1 MSIQSMKQA
10 SICSLFLV
18 LITPISECANIDKKQ
33 SATPAPY
40 EEYGNEYGGYDI
52 SKWRK
57 VMAGAGGVNQGKNK
71 KKTVGIAVG
80 KKSSKKIACPLCCY
94 TGLYPC
100 EQCPLVCHK
109 DCVFGCT
116 LKQLQVHVPSCF
128 PFCGNN
134 GKRHHKSPKT
144 KPESIYFV

>member
-40 EEYGNEYGGYDI
+40 KEYGNEYGGYDI